1 LAAKGNIIA
10 IIAIS
15 FATVGA
21 LWAAGNLMNRP
32 PEAEVPVE
40 GITLLAERSTFNG
53 TNPDIYVQVNVPVK
67 LVVVN
72 KDVITHNLVIE
83 DRTGGI
89 LNVDTAPL
97 KAEQHFNAAILAYKL
112 GTYEYSCTYHPE
124 MRGRIIAG

>member
-1 LAAKGNIIA
+1 MAARGNVIA
-10 IIAIS
+10 VIAIS

-21 LWAAGNLMNRP
+21 LWGVGNLVNKP

-53 TNPDIYVQVNVPVK
+53 TNPDIYVTVNVPVK

-72 KDVITHNLVIE
+72 KDVVIHNLVIE
-83 DRTGGI
+83 DKTGGI
-89 LNVDTAPL
+89 LNVNTAPL
-97 KAEQHFNAAILAYKL
+97 KGEQHFNAAIVAYKP
-112 GTYEYSCTYHPE
+112 GTYEYFCEYHPE